1 MSKPTPERPA
11 ASVEDIASNC
21 PFCGWSDLE
30 DWQATMLHEAHDNL
44 EALALAESG
53 SVEFEEAL
61 AKARRFVGVA

>member
-1 MSKPTPERPA
+1 MAADRDA

-44 EALALAESG
+44 EALALAEPG
-53 SVEFEEAL
+53 SSAFEEAL
-61 AKARRFVGVA
+61 AEARRLVGVA